1 MKFFLRNYWIQVIGV
16 FVALFLGSRVV
27 AMALGDVEAVNHPNP
42 LRTVLK

>member
-27 AMALGDVEAVNHPNP
+27 AMALGLSFIHI
-42 LRTVLK
+42 